1 MQITHRRILNIAIPI
16 VLANI
21 TVPLLSL
28 VDTGVVGQIDS
39 PIPIAAVGMGGLILS
54 TTYWFFGFLRMGT
67 TGLASQAFG
76 ARDSAEVTAIL
87 TRVLLLGGVGGL
99 VIIALQIPLF
109 WLAFQVSPATEAVES
124 QARLYMQIRVLSAPA
139 AIALY
144 GLNGWLIA
152 QEHTRSV
159 LLLQLWMNG
168 LNILLDLWF
177 VMGLGWGVQGVA
189 WASFLAE
196 ISGLLLGLLL
206 CRDIWRG
213 RDWCNWSRVFDRHL
227 VLRMV
232 NVNRDILLRTLMLQ
246 CIFVSF
252 LFVAANFGEVELAA
266 THVLEQFLMVTAF
279 ALDGFAFAAETLV
292 GQAIGARSRVGLR
305 QSVLMSSY
313 WAVGIA
319 LLLTLVIALFGTW
332 TIELLSKSE
341 EVRQTAVKYLPFLCL
356 MPIFGVG
363 SWMLDG
369 IFIGAT
375 QTRDMRNMMAI
386 SLVIYGIALIS
397 LVPIFD
403 LFGLWTA
410 LLISLIARGV
420 TLGLCYPKLEK
431 QILADN

>member
-1 MQITHRRILNIAIPI
+1 
-16 VLANI
+16 
-21 TVPLLSL
+21 
-28 VDTGVVGQIDS
+28 
-39 PIPIAAVGMGGLILS
+39 
-54 TTYWFFGFLRMGT
+54 
-67 TGLASQAFG
+67 
-76 ARDSAEVTAIL
+76 
-87 TRVLLLGGVGGL
+87 
-99 VIIALQIPLF
+99 
-109 WLAFQVSPATEAVES
+109 
-124 QARLYMQIRVLSAPA
+124 
-139 AIALY
+139 
-144 GLNGWLIA
+144 
-152 QEHTRSV
+152 
-159 LLLQLWMNG
+159 
-168 LNILLDLWF
+168 
-177 VMGLGWGVQGVA
+177 
-189 WASFLAE
+189 
-196 ISGLLLGLLL
+196 
-206 CRDIWRG
+206 
-213 RDWCNWSRVFDRHL
+213 
-227 VLRMV
+227 
-232 NVNRDILLRTLMLQ
+232 
-246 CIFVSF
+246 
-252 LFVAANFGEVELAA
+252 
-266 THVLEQFLMVTAF
+266 
-279 ALDGFAFAAETLV
+279 
-292 GQAIGARSRVGLR
+292 
-305 QSVLMSSY
+305 LMSSY